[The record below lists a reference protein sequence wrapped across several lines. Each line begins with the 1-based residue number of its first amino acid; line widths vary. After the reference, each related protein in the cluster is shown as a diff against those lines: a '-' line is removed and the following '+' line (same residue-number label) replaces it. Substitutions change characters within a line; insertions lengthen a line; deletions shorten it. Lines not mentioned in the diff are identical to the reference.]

1 MKNLFTSHKE
11 ELKDLL
17 RYGVLKAEVL
27 ENPGLYNG
35 RLGMTILFYEYSRY
49 CDDPLYEQFADEIM
63 DSVLE
68 FPNDLSLNF
77 SNGLSGIG
85 WGMAYLLKKGFIE
98 GNMDEILSDI
108 DQKLN
113 KSDLKESDKG
123 YSTYLNMREGKTD
136 NENEILKNI
145 WESCLY
151 HSFLNNLK
159 INI

>member
-1 MKNLFTSHKE
+1 
-11 ELKDLL
+11 
-17 RYGVLKAEVL
+17 
-27 ENPGLYNG
+27 
-35 RLGMTILFYEYSRY
+35 
-49 CDDPLYEQFADEIM
+49 
-63 DSVLE
+63 
-68 FPNDLSLNF
+68 
-77 SNGLSGIG
+77 
-85 WGMAYLLKKGFIE
+85 
-98 GNMDEILSDI
+98 MDEILSDI

-113 KSDLKESDKG
+113 KSDLKESYKG